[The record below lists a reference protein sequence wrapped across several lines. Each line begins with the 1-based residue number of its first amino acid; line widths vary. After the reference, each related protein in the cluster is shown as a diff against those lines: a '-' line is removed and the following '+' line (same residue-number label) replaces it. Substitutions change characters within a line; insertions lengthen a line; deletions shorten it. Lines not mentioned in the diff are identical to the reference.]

1 MLEQQLQ
8 KPEEEKEEEETAEE
22 PLSEM
27 DRLMKLLYNRML
39 DNELNEKYAN
49 QIVDEMEK
57 STKPNVPFEYALT
70 NVYQNGRS
78 DEKNHFRS
86 FPCR

>member
-1 MLEQQLQ
+1 
-8 KPEEEKEEEETAEE
+8 
-22 PLSEM
+22 M

-57 STKPNVPFEYALT
+57 STKPNVPLICA
-70 NVYQNGRS
+70 YQCVSEDGAEIR
-78 DEKNHFRS
+78 
-86 FPCR
+86 